1 MSLLMERL
9 YSNYIED
16 LYYDFYTC
24 NDYEF
29 EQKLY
34 SGYYDDLLLD
44 LEQREFGAKER
55 KTKRAAGEEIKY
67 LVESQNKAK
76 KKILKAV
83 KAGELTQAQADK
95 ALEAVNSSSRQVTK
109 DHLSQIIAGLK
120 SGNDEALNKVAN
132 STIGDRT
139 TKLIGRH
146 PGAAASEGGYS
157 FATGAGAFKLRTDAE
172 TGVVEQSGRLGRLG
186 STVNVGGTTTINNN
200 VGGTQAF
207 HNEGTMSDAQLKRVR
222 RKQKFK
228 NADHEF
234 NRLEEGAELPR
245 NIGEQKSPLKRYRK
259 PKANKNS
266 NWTGAISGNGGV
278 KANTEFDKKVIEKAI
293 EENNIAADSV
303 KDNVKAGLTVKH
315 ENPVPKSEIV
325 QGVVEDVKPSNLH
338 TPTGSSQG
346 GYGGAV
352 KKAKENW
359 FKKNKKALAIGG
371 SIAAA
376 GGLGYG
382 IYRHNKN
389 K

>member
-29 EQKLY
+29 DQKLY

-55 KTKRAAGEEIKY
+55 KTKRAAGDEIKH

-83 KAGELTQAQADK
+83 DAA
-95 ALEAVNSSSRQVTK
+95 
-109 DHLSQIIAGLK
+109 
-120 SGNDEALNKVAN
+120 
-132 STIGDRT
+132 
-139 TKLIGRH
+139 KL
-146 PGAAASEGGYS
+146 
-157 FATGAGAFKLRTDAE
+157 L
-172 TGVVEQSGRLGRLG
+172 Q
-186 STVNVGGTTTINNN
+186 
-200 VGGTQAF
+200 
-207 HNEGTMSDAQLKRVR
+207 
-222 RKQKFK
+222 
-228 NADHEF
+228 
-234 NRLEEGAELPR
+234 
-245 NIGEQKSPLKRYRK
+245 NIGKQKSPQKRYRK

-303 KDNVKAGLTVKH
+303 KDAVKDGLTV

-325 QGVVEDVKPSNLH
+325 QEVVEDVKPSNFH
-338 TPTGSSQG
+338 TPTGSSQS
-346 GYGGAV
+346 GYESTV

-371 SIAAA
+371 SIAAVG

-382 IYRHNKN
+382 IYRHNKD